1 MDVSEALAEGSAGRA
16 LSADSRGRL
25 RSLYLPAASVSPYDL
40 VRFAEK
46 LLVVLLG
53 CLDVEGLGCK
63 LPLAPAVS
71 YAAPRNAVAG
81 VFDQSAVLPA
91 SQRYLSTTARIR
103 QRGDEAS
110 SAAMPPTPPPIT
122 VDTSAG
128 PRNSVGATVGA
139 GAAAAAAAEVPKP
152 GSRAALPEPS
162 PRTPTGGGAGA
173 GAGASGDGTP
183 SGPSAS
189 DIARGVRSAER
200 DGVGAHTIANK
211 KLENARAKFAKMRG
225 KDSAVASTM
234 QKVQLSPTRTASSV
248 DGGEEKGGGG
258 GEKS

>member
-1 MDVSEALAEGSAGRA
+1 VDVSEALAEGSAGRA
-16 LSADSRGRL
+16 VSADSRGRL
-25 RSLYLPAASVSPYDL
+25 RSLYLPAVSVSPYDL

-71 YAAPRNAVAG
+71 YAAPRNAVSAA
-81 VFDQSAVLPA
+81 FDQSAVLPA
-91 SQRYLSTTARIR
+91 SQRYLSTSARNG
-103 QRGDEAS
+103 QRGGDMS
-110 SAAMPPTPPPIT
+110 SDAVPPTPPPIT
-122 VDTSAG
+122 VDTSAS
-128 PRNSVGATVGA
+128 PRSTSASAGA
-139 GAAAAAAAEVPKP
+139 GTGGPKP

-162 PRTPTGGGAGA
+162 PRTPIVSGGSSGSGS
-173 GAGASGDGTP
+173 GSGSCGDGTP
-183 SGPSAS
+183 SGPSAT
-189 DIARGVRSAER
+189 DIALGVRSAER

-234 QKVQLSPTRTASSV
+234 QKVQLSPTRAESPV
-248 DGGEEKGGGG
+248 DGDGAKGG
-258 GEKS
+258 GEKSKN